1 MATRIQIGSHSPQ
14 DRNVSTACSAW
25 LGPPPEDTAIATAGG
40 APMTTSTTDDEDEA
54 SSAAD
59 GRTPNTVRVPVR
71 TEGLFGAEV
80 NAEVDV
86 EVAGQWDTRVWH
98 DHPPR

>member
-1 MATRIQIGSHSPQ
+1 
-14 DRNVSTACSAW
+14 
-25 LGPPPEDTAIATAGG
+25 
-40 APMTTSTTDDEDEA
+40 MTTSTTDDEDKA

-80 NAEVDV
+80 NAEVNV
-86 EVAGQWDTRVWH
+86 EVAGQCQAG
-98 DHPPR
+98 HPSAIIYGRFAMFVPRR